1 LAQFDVASSRVR
13 VEDETDLLTQ
23 AQAGDIAAFER
34 FVRLF
39 ERRVRGLLSRLLTDE
54 RDIEEAAQDTFV
66 QVWRNLDRF
75 RGDAAPFTWL
85 YRIAVNEAL
94 QRTRRRR
101 IETQPI
107 DEELLEVL
115 EYQHGPPA
123 SHPPPP
129 DVASEERETQ
139 AYLLD
144 RVRTLPFDFRAP
156 LVLRDIEGW
165 SNQQVAEILGLS
177 LAATKSRIHR
187 ARMKLR
193 QDLEQWVRDR
203 ER

>member
-1 LAQFDVASSRVR
+1 MTSQ
-13 VEDETDLLTQ
+13 EETALLTQ

-39 ERRVRGLLSRLLTDE
+39 ERRVRGLLSRLLSDE
-54 RDIEEAAQDTFV
+54 RDIEEATQDTFV
-66 QVWRNLDRF
+66 QAWRNLSRF

-94 QRTRRRR
+94 QRARRKRL
-101 IETQPI
+101 ETQRA
-107 DEELLEVL
+107 DDELLEVL
-115 EYQHGPPA
+115 EYHQGAAGPGPR
-123 SHPPPP
+123 PP
-129 DVASEERETQ
+129 DLVAEDREAQ
-139 AYLLD
+139 AFLLE
-144 RVRTLPFDFRAP
+144 RVRQLEPDFRAP

-165 SNQQVAEILGLS
+165 SNQEVADILELS

-193 QDLEQWVRDR
+193 EELELSVH
-203 ER
+203 EGES